1 MTAASFPASISIPA
15 TSIDEVITQLT
26 AIIEWS
32 KQNDSRIGYFAA
44 LYRKVTIQVKKALQT
59 IFLTMVRIWNGSIS
73 FLSIATF
80 MRAINIRQAKCRRN
94 PGCAHLMRPNTG
106 GRLYYSIC

>member
-1 MTAASFPASISIPA
+1 MTAASFPASISTPA

-44 LYRKVTIQVKKALQT
+44 
-59 IFLTMVRIWNGSIS
+59 F
-73 FLSIATF
+73 IA
-80 MRAINIRQAKCRRN
+80 K
-94 PGCAHLMRPNTG
+94 
-106 GRLYYSIC
+106 

>member
-1 MTAASFPASISIPA
+1 MNAASFPASISTPA

-44 LYRKVTIQVKKALQT
+44 LYRKVTI
-59 IFLTMVRIWNGSIS
+59 
-73 FLSIATF
+73 
-80 MRAINIRQAKCRRN
+80 
-94 PGCAHLMRPNTG
+94 
-106 GRLYYSIC
+106 